1 VVGALDMKWA
11 GVAKWLVH

>member
-11 GVAKWLVH
+11 GVVKWLVH